1 MFYTCNNLTIVLYV
15 KFMKITHKIETQ
27 NQFPEK

>member
-1 MFYTCNNLTIVLYV
+1 MFYTCNNLTILYV